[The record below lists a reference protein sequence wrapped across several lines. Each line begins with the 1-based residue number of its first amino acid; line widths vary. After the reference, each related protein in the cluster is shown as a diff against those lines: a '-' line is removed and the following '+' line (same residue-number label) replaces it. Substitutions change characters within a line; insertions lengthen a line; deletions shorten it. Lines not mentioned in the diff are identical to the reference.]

1 MNIFLHQNKNNN
13 LNLLKKIIL
22 ILIPFCLVSIPIKAF
37 AETDKEKMWYGFYN
51 GVIGMICKFYK
62 EGYLPEEYAKENYKY
77 WYSSIDE
84 KIKTNNVKDRLIKR
98 GNKDPKCRHL
108 MP

>member
-13 LNLLKKIIL
+13 LNIWKKIIL
-22 ILIPFCLVSIPIKAF
+22 ILIPFCLVYIPNKAF

-51 GVIGMICKFYK
+51 GVISMICKFYK
-62 EGYLPEEYAKENYKY
+62 EDYLPEEYAKANYKY
-77 WYSSIDE
+77 FYSTIDE
-84 KIKTNNVKDRLIKR
+84 KIKTKNIKDRLIKR
-98 GNKDPKCRHL
+98 GYKDPNCRNL